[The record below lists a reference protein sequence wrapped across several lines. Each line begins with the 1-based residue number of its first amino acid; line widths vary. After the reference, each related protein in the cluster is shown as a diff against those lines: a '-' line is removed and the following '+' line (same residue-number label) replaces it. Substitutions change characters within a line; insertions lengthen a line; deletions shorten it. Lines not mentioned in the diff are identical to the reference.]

1 MTDLVTIGKWT
12 NNEKLPNDAF
22 SIDNAIILKN
32 SRRWPLMIDP
42 QLQANNWI
50 KIMEKQNDLVR
61 LKPSMS
67 ANFLQSKL
75 KNA

>member
-1 MTDLVTIGKWT
+1 
-12 NNEKLPNDAF
+12 
-22 SIDNAIILKN
+22 
-32 SRRWPLMIDP
+32 
-42 QLQANNWI
+42 
-50 KIMEKQNDLVR
+50 MEKQNDLVK